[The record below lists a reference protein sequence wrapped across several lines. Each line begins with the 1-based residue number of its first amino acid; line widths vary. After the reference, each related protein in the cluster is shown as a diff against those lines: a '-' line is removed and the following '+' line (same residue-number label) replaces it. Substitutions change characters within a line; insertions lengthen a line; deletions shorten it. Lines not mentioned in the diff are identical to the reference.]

1 MLYSYL
7 TWDAEICFD
16 ITDEKREIYNKQQDK
31 LTIIEL
37 DGSFKK
43 YAGKNMI

>member
-16 ITDEKREIYNKQQDK
+16 ITDEKREIY
-31 LTIIEL
+31 IIFRPTRIAAVL
-37 DGSFKK
+37 MLMMFNQSSFPL
-43 YAGKNMI
+43 